1 MAAEEISAD
10 LNCVSSW
17 GRVWNINFE
26 AAKCLSLCVLL
37 KHDIDC
43 HPLYLWMHL

>member
-1 MAAEEISAD
+1 MVAEEISAD

-26 AAKCLSLCVLL
+26 AHCVS
-37 KHDIDC
+37 
-43 HPLYLWMHL
+43 Y